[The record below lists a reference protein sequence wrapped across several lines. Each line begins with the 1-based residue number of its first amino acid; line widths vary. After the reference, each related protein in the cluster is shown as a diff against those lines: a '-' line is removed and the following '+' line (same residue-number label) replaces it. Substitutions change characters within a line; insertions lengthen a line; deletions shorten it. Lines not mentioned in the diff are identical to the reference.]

1 MERWNNGRELEQQRD
16 WKSKLNHHLVFMA
29 QYSNIPTFQYSTIP
43 NLLKGETMDQSTT
56 NILVSGVGGQG
67 VILASDIMSEV
78 FMEAGYD
85 VKKSEVHG
93 MAMRGGIVTSHF
105 RFGKKVYSPLIKEGE
120 ADIIFAFEQ
129 LEGLRWINYLRP
141 TGRIVM
147 NDHKINPPAVNLG
160 EMEYPKDIPE
170 ITRSKIKN
178 FYLIK
183 GTEIALQLG
192 DVRAANVVLLGA
204 ISKFFEVNGDLWLKT
219 ILNYLPPKVHELNRK
234 AFAAGR
240 DQIT

>member
-1 MERWNNGRELEQQRD
+1 
-16 WKSKLNHHLVFMA
+16 
-29 QYSNIPTFQYSTIP
+29 
-43 NLLKGETMDQSTT
+43 MDQSTT

-120 ADIIFAFEQ
+120 VDILFAFEQ

-147 NDHKINPPAVNLG
+147 NDHKVNPPAVNLG
-160 EMEYPKDIPE
+160 EMEYPKGIPE
-170 ITRSKIKN
+170 IVQSRIKN
-178 FYLIK
+178 FYLVK
-183 GTEIALQLG
+183 GTEIALELG

-219 ILNYLPPKVHELNRK
+219 ILNNLPSKVHELNRK
-234 AFAAGR
+234 AFSAGR
-240 DQIT
+240 DQIPEV

>member
-1 MERWNNGRELEQQRD
+1 MMENGILGL
-16 WKSKLNHHLVFMA
+16 LNPSFHS
-29 QYSNIPTFQYSTIP
+29 SNIPLFLILRQ
-43 NLLKGETMDQSTT
+43 GETMDQSTT

-120 ADIIFAFEQ
+120 VDILFAFEQ

-141 TGRIVM
+141 TGKIVM
-147 NDHKINPPAVNLG
+147 NDHKVNPPAVNLG
-160 EMEYPKDIPE
+160 EMEYPKGVPE
-170 ITRSKIKN
+170 IVRSKIKN
-178 FYLIK
+178 FYLVK

-219 ILNYLPPKVHELNRK
+219 ILNNLPPKVHELNRK
-234 AFAAGR
+234 AFSAGS

>member
-1 MERWNNGRELEQQRD
+1 
-16 WKSKLNHHLVFMA
+16 
-29 QYSNIPTFQYSTIP
+29 
-43 NLLKGETMDQSTT
+43 MDHMIT

-105 RFGKKVYSPLIKEGE
+105 RFGKKVYSPLIKQGE
-120 ADIIFAFEQ
+120 VDILFAFEQ
-129 LEGLRWINYLRP
+129 LEGLRWVNHLRP
-141 TGRIVM
+141 DGKIVM

-160 EMEYPKDIPE
+160 EMEYPKA
-170 ITRSKIKN
+170 ITKMIRSKIKN
-178 FYLIK
+178 FYLVR

-192 DVRAANVVLLGA
+192 DVRAANVVLLGG
-204 ISKFFEVNGDLWLKT
+204 ISKFFEVNEDLWLKT
-219 ILNYLPPKVHELNRK
+219 ILNYLPPKVHELNKK
-234 AFAAGR
+234 AFSAGR
-240 DQIT
+240 DQISQS

>member
-1 MERWNNGRELEQQRD
+1 
-16 WKSKLNHHLVFMA
+16 
-29 QYSNIPTFQYSTIP
+29 
-43 NLLKGETMDQSTT
+43 MDQMTT

-85 VKKSEVHG
+85 VKKSEIHG

-105 RFGKKVYSPLIKEGE
+105 RFGKKVYSPLIKQGE
-120 ADIIFAFEQ
+120 VDILFSFEQ
-129 LEGLRWINYLRP
+129 LEGLRWVNHLRP
-141 TGRIVM
+141 NGKIVM

-160 EMEYPKDIPE
+160 EMDYPKAIPE
-170 ITRSKIKN
+170 IIKSKFKE
-178 FYLIK
+178 FYLVQ
-183 GTEIALQLG
+183 GTEIASELG
-192 DVRAANVVLLGA
+192 DIRAANVVLLGA
-204 ISKFFEVNGDLWLKT
+204 ISKFFEVDEDLWLKT

-240 DQIT
+240 GEIHRA

>member
-1 MERWNNGRELEQQRD
+1 
-16 WKSKLNHHLVFMA
+16 
-29 QYSNIPTFQYSTIP
+29 
-43 NLLKGETMDQSTT
+43 MDQSTT

-120 ADIIFAFEQ
+120 VDILFAFEQ

-147 NDHKINPPAVNLG
+147 NDHKVNPPAVNLG
-160 EMEYPKDIPE
+160 EVEYPKGIPE
-170 ITRSKIKN
+170 IVQSKIKN
-178 FYLIK
+178 FYLVK
-183 GTEIALQLG
+183 GTEIALELG

-219 ILNYLPPKVHELNRK
+219 ILNNLPTKVHELNRK
-234 AFAAGR
+234 AFSAGR
-240 DQIT
+240 DQIPEV

>member
-1 MERWNNGRELEQQRD
+1 
-16 WKSKLNHHLVFMA
+16 
-29 QYSNIPTFQYSTIP
+29 
-43 NLLKGETMDQSTT
+43 MDQMTT
-56 NILVSGVGGQG
+56 NILVAGVGGQG

-105 RFGKKVYSPLIKEGE
+105 RFGKKVFSPLIKEGE
-120 ADIIFAFEQ
+120 VDIVFAFEQ
-129 LEGLRWINYLRP
+129 LEGLRWVNHLRP
-141 TGRIVM
+141 DGKIVM

-160 EMEYPKDIPE
+160 EMEYPKAIPE
-170 ITRSKIKN
+170 MIRSKIKN
-178 FYLIK
+178 FYLVK

-204 ISKFFEVNGDLWLKT
+204 ISKFFEVNEDLWLKT
-219 ILNYLPPKVHELNRK
+219 ILNYLPPKVHELNKK
-234 AFAAGR
+234 AFSAGR
-240 DQIT
+240 DQISQS

>member
-1 MERWNNGRELEQQRD
+1 M
-16 WKSKLNHHLVFMA
+16 
-29 QYSNIPTFQYSTIP
+29 T
-43 NLLKGETMDQSTT
+43 DQTT
-56 NILVSGVGGQG
+56 NVLVAGVGGQG

-85 VKKSEVHG
+85 VKKSEIHG

-120 ADIIFAFEQ
+120 VDILFAFEQ
-129 LEGLRWINYLRP
+129 LEGLRWINHLRSQ
-141 TGRIVM
+141 GKIIM
-147 NDHKINPPAVNLG
+147 NDHRVNPPIVNLG
-160 EMEYPKDIPE
+160 EMEYPRNIPE
-170 ITRSKIKN
+170 TIRSKFKD

-183 GTEIALQLG
+183 GTEIALQVG

-204 ISKFFEVNGDLWLKT
+204 MSKFFEIDQEFWLKT
-219 ILNYLPPKVHELNRK
+219 ILNYLPPKVHEVNRK

-240 DQIT
+240 DQIHSV